1 MLDGMLG
8 PRGERNTIDDTL
20 VRENQ
25 KEKKKWRPEKRAT
38 VCGSHCC
45 CAIILPVLFFPPA
58 CASLH
63 PCRLE

>member
-8 PRGERNTIDDTL
+8 PRGERNTINDSKGEPK
-20 VRENQ
+20 R
-25 KEKKKWRPEKRAT
+25 KEKNGGLKKRAT

>member
-8 PRGERNTIDDTL
+8 PRGERKTIDSKGKNIKDGKNGGL
-20 VRENQ
+20 
-25 KEKKKWRPEKRAT
+25 KKRAT